1 MQRRGKKT
9 YQRSKATEEKR
20 SSELLNEGVQK
31 MAEEAMKVHEE
42 ILLANDLDETLCL
55 HHIAR
60 DTRKAI
66 RVDLLRRQEGGDGCD
81 VAEVGCACRGKGSFL
96 VA

>member
-31 MAEEAMKVHEE
+31 MAEESVEVDKEV
-42 ILLANDLDETLCL
+42 LLTDDLDEALGL
-55 HHIAR
+55 HHIAGH
-60 DTRKAI
+60 TGKAI
-66 RVDLLRRQEGGDGCD
+66 WVDLLR
-81 VAEVGCACRGKGSFL
+81 
-96 VA
+96 